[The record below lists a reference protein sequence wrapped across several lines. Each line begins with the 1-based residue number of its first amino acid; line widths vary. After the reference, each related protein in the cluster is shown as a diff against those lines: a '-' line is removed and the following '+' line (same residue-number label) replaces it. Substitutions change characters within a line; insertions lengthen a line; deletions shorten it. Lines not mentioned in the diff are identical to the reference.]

1 MRGLF
6 ITMEGPDGSGK
17 TTQMKKTA
25 EYFIDQGYEV
35 LLTREPGGTLI
46 GEKIREIILDK
57 KHVEMDSITETLLY
71 AASRAQHV
79 AEVIRPAIE
88 EGKIVICDRFVDS
101 SLVYQG
107 FGRNLG
113 LELVEEINKAAVQ
126 GIMPDITF
134 LFKLSPHIGIQRKLC
149 QGNGD
154 RLEQEKLDF
163 HDRVFEGYMA
173 LEKRY
178 PQRIKG
184 IDASGSIEE
193 IHGEI
198 VQYIEVLLKH
208 RGSI

>member
-25 EYFIDQGYEV
+25 EYFMHQGYEV

-88 EGKIVICDRFVDS
+88 EGKMVICDRFVDS

-113 LELVEEINKAAVQ
+113 IELVEGINKVAVQ

-134 LFKLSPHIGIQRKLC
+134 LFKLPPHIGIQRKLS

-154 RLEQEKLDF
+154 RLEREKLDF
-163 HDRVFEGYMA
+163 HDRVFEGYME

-198 VQYIEVLLKH
+198 VKYIEVLLKH
-208 RGSI
+208 MDSI